1 MKAGSGRTFER
12 WSVARYRSEMGL
24 PAAGTADALGA
35 AAARNARVRATSPR
49 VLVGALKRVAA
60 PAPAAGPASAKKRK
74 KVTLASGHPSEEDI
88 HLACADWVFAHEPR
102 YPALQWLMHVP
113 NGGRRSRGEAG
124 KLRAMGV
131 RKGVSD
137 WILPF
142 PSPSGRYAG
151 LAIELKSHNGTVSD
165 EQQDFLDDSEA
176 AGWLT
181 AVVRSSD
188 EFVEVV
194 MRWINDRI

>member
-1 MKAGSGRTFER
+1 MKPGAIQVFER

-24 PAAGTADALGA
+24 P
-35 AAARNARVRATSPR
+35 P
-49 VLVGALKRVAA
+49 
-60 PAPAAGPASAKKRK
+60 AGPAGGVRAEAAANEASSSRAVRTASKRHSEPSPVQSAPVATKRK
-74 KVTLASGHPSEEDI
+74 RNPLASGHPSEEDI
-88 HLACADWVFAHEPR
+88 HLACADWVFAHESL
-102 YPALQWLMHVP
+102 YPILHWLIHVP

-142 PSPSGRYAG
+142 PSPNGRFAG
-151 LAIELKSHNGTVSD
+151 LAVELKSHSGTVSE
-165 EQQDFLDDSEA
+165 EQQHFLDDAEA

-188 EFVEVV
+188 EFEKVV
-194 MRWINDRI
+194 MTWINDRI